1 MNKYN
6 VTLTVHYEKTVSVF
20 ADSPEQ
26 AQEKMKIILFD
37 TDLIDFTDEDF
48 VCGEA
53 FIANE
58 NGCEE
63 SEAVSEECN
72 EDDCSGCDYCCPVCG
87 CCMCGEEDED

>member
-6 VTLTVHYEKTVSVF
+6 VTLTAHYEKTVSVF

-53 FIANE
+53 FIAKD

-63 SEAVSEECN
+63 SEAVSEDCN
-72 EDDCSGCDYCCPVCG
+72 EDDCSGCDYLWPVCR
-87 CCMCGEEDED
+87 CCMCGDEDED